1 MPDDQITDAKDLVK
15 RVSDFGEELKERR
28 RFERR
33 KLLWAATVEVRG
45 QRFEGM
51 IVDLSAGGA
60 RIKFDAPVATGDE
73 LTLMLKQLDELGAKV
88 VWQREGEAGLQFLLA
103 PEEVAARI
111 QEGLPLA
118 AAAADEAAQP
128 AAEAAAK
135 PVVAQKPAKAKA
147 PPAPEAA
154 QPPAR
159 SVGRRL
165 RQRILAF
172 VALGV
177 AALALL
183 IGGGTLLTDWR
194 HAGPPPALALN
205 AGASDQRTC
214 PNLMG
219 RVNGSSN
226 QLDFSL
232 NVASAAQAKCLDVHH
247 LGPTDEDPNGGMVRA
262 AKRPLQ

>member
-28 RFERR
+28 RFERK

-73 LTLMLKQLDELGAKV
+73 LTLMLKQLDDLGAKV

-111 QEGLPLA
+111 PQSLAPAPLGAGEPAAASAAPVLPLA
-118 AAAADEAAQP
+118 APDPALRTGRPARRPLGQRFVGFLALGAAAA
-128 AAEAAAK
+128 
-135 PVVAQKPAKAKA
+135 
-147 PPAPEAA
+147 
-154 QPPAR
+154 
-159 SVGRRL
+159 G
-165 RQRILAF
+165 
-172 VALGV
+172 
-177 AALALL
+177 LL
-183 IGGGTLLTDWR
+183 IGGGALLGNWR
-194 HAGPPPALALN
+194 QAGPPPALAISG
-205 AGASDQRTC
+205 GASDQRSC
-214 PNLMG
+214 SNLMG

-226 QLDFSL
+226 QVDFSL
-232 NVASAAQAKCLDVHH
+232 NVASAVQAKCLDIHH
-247 LGPTDEDPNGGMVRA
+247 LGPSDDNNGGRMVRA
-262 AKRPLQ
+262 TKLPAK